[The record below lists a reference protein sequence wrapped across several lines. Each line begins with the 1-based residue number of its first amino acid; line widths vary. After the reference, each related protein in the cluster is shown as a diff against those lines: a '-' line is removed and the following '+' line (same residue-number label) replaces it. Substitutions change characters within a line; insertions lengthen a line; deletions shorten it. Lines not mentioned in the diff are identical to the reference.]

1 MCSQQFQP
9 LRFAPGG
16 DRALY
21 VYAGSSID
29 EAVNDRISAL
39 CDALAASGDP
49 AVAETVPAYAS
60 LLVHYRPGIKGYR
73 QLCRDISAL
82 WEKLPAVREKGSVRT
97 VEIPVCYGARFG
109 PDLGGME
116 RLLGISRDEIIR
128 RHCSRDYR
136 VYMMGFLPGFVYLG
150 GMDETIACPRLSSP
164 RLRIE
169 AGAVGIGGS
178 QTGIYPCPSPGG
190 WRIIGSTPIRLYDPS
205 DPSPTPVKAG
215 DRIRFVPISPDEWYE
230 IRRQTDFGDNRSQVP
245 AKEPSPPSGQGSFSL
260 RILSPGP
267 LTTVQDL
274 GRFGSQAEGMTVS
287 GAMDLHSC
295 RLANRLAGNP
305 DDAAVL
311 EMTLTGCSFSVIGS
325 GVIAFAGADISP
337 MRNGTAIPMN
347 TAVRVRD
354 GDLIETG
361 FARRGCRSYL
371 AVSGGID
378 VPPVLGSRSVNLKC
392 AIGGWMGRALR
403 SGDILP
409 CGDSPDRRGD
419 SPDSSGGVTDRRG
432 GSLVRRSDAP
442 DRLGGAT
449 DIRGGSPDRRSGS
462 PVSGGATDIRGGAPD
477 RRGGSQGS
485 FRRDPFS
492 EDEHLTPLWLPAD
505 GELLQVRF
513 VFGPQDDLFTAE
525 AKEQFCRGQY
535 TITPRCDRMGLRL
548 AGPALFAEGGNDI
561 LSDGI
566 TFGSIQIPADGQ
578 PIVLMADHQTTGGY
592 AKIGT
597 VVSRDLPLLAQA
609 RPGNTIQFV
618 PVSLPDISR

>member
-29 EAVNDRISAL
+29 EAVNDRIRAL

-82 WEKLPAVREKGSVRT
+82 WEKLPAAREKESLRT

-230 IRRQTDFGDNRSQVP
+230 IRRQTDFGDNRSQAL
-245 AKEPSPPSGQGSFSL
+245 AKEPSPPSGRGGFSL

-311 EMTLTGCSFSVIGS
+311 EMTLSGGSFSVIGS

-409 CGDSPDRRGD
+409 CGGSPDRRGD

-432 GSLVRRSDAP
+432 GSLVRRSDAHMT
-442 DRLGGAT
+442 A
-449 DIRGGSPDRRSGS
+449 
-462 PVSGGATDIRGGAPD
+462 AP
-477 RRGGSQGS
+477 GS

-492 EDEHLTPLWLPAD
+492 EDEQLTPLRLPAD

-535 TITPRCDRMGLRL
+535 TVTPRCDRMGLRL
-548 AGPALFAEGGNDI
+548 AGPPLFAEGGNDI

-597 VVSRDLPLLAQA
+597 VISRDLPLLAQA